1 MDVHRWGS
9 FAVISL
15 LLLHACGPSP
25 EGTGAALDEQ
35 ATIRTLWEDAGDALC
50 QGDWEGYRGLWAS
63 GAEVELLHPDAPER
77 IVGSAAILETYRE
90 LIDSGFECVYET
102 DWFEVRFSESR
113 DVAWVSTGGVLSGVD
128 PDTWAQTTWYT
139 LVFTK
144 ENGDWGLSH
153 AHASS
158 LGGSE

>member
-1 MDVHRWGS
+1 M
-9 FAVISL
+9 
-15 LLLHACGPSP
+15 
-25 EGTGAALDEQ
+25 
-35 ATIRTLWEDAGDALC
+35 
-50 QGDWEGYRGLWAS
+50 
-63 GAEVELLHPDAPER
+63 
-77 IVGSAAILETYRE
+77 GSAAILEAYRE

-102 DWFEVRFSESR
+102 DWFEVRFSESG
-113 DVAWVSTGGVLSGVD
+113 DVAWVSTGGVLSGVA

-158 LGGSE
+158 LGGPE